1 MGLKLKNTLSG
12 IKEDF
17 RPLKDGE
24 VSIYVCGVTLYD
36 DIHVGHLKSIVAFEV
51 MRNYFEKTGNKVVF
65 VRNITDVDDKI
76 IAKAEALNIDPLILV
91 NTYVE
96 KFHNLLETIGIRA
109 PTVEPRVTQYLS
121 EIEVYIQDLKSSG
134 HAYQAEDGIYFD
146 TQLNMP
152 ERYPLSKKIVKD
164 LENNTRLGD
173 ENHNKRHKAD
183 FALWKLDNKYGYH
196 SNIFKSKGRPGWHIE
211 CSVMHHHTLGEKFDI
226 HGGGRDL
233 IFPHHEN
240 EILQSVAHNGVN
252 PSNYWVHNGMMTK
265 DGKKLSKSLGN
276 SIYVKDMLLKYS
288 AEAIKMFLNKGQY
301 NQSQEFQ
308 EDEIKEAHQR
318 WNNFVE
324 NIPNYNNDVLN
335 ESDIVN
341 NVVKALEDDFNTP
354 LAITILYASLKE
366 LNTNKSARL
375 ADEILIVLKL
385 LSIVPNVTNLDLI
398 YEKWKNNQE
407 MPDEIRLLLEKRI
420 EAKSNKD
427 FKLSDNLRDIILEKG
442 WSLKDTVNGFEIQKI
457 IQ

>member
-17 RPLKDGE
+17 RPLKNGE

-76 IAKAEALNIDPLILV
+76 IAKAEALNVDPLILV

-121 EIEVYIQDLKSSG
+121 EIESYIQDLKNSG

-146 TQLNMP
+146 TQLNTP

-183 FALWKLDNKYGYH
+183 FALWKLDNKHGYH
-196 SNIFKSKGRPGWHIE
+196 SNIFKSQGRPGWHIE

-335 ESDIVN
+335 ESDIVS

-407 MPDEIRLLLEKRI
+407 MPDEIRILLEKRI

>member
-17 RPLKDGE
+17 RPLKNGE

-76 IAKAEALNIDPLILV
+76 IAKAEALNVDPLILV

-121 EIEVYIQDLKSSG
+121 EIESYIQDLKNSG

-146 TQLNMP
+146 TQLNTP

-183 FALWKLDNKYGYH
+183 FALWKLDNKHGYH
-196 SNIFKSKGRPGWHIE
+196 SNIFKSQGRPGWHIE

-335 ESDIVN
+335 ESDIVS

-375 ADEILIVLKL
+375 ADEILNVLKL

-407 MPDEIRLLLEKRI
+407 MPDEIRILLEKRI

-442 WSLKDTVNGFEIQKI
+442 WSLKDTVNGYEIKKI